1 MKPLLEKLIVFVLL
15 VVLTGCATARKPVT
29 VSTAVVA
36 THAAQVV
43 QHTAAATQAVAQS
56 ATHAAQTQTAIHA
69 AQQDATALQDHRDD
83 QNAIESLQAN
93 LALAMTQNEATQ
105 AANETTKAELAKV
118 TLASEQL
125 EIARADLQKQTDAL
139 VKQEEQAVKE
149 KQAAVTI
156 ADAKTKEAHQNA
168 KERDVV
174 IIAFAV
180 MFALWIASKTGTLV
194 SQAFPQYAILAQAGL
209 FALSLAAGYAL
220 GRTVLFF
227 FAKFIP

>member
-1 MKPLLEKLIVFVLL
+1 MKTTLAIFLAIA
-15 VVLTGCATARKPVT
+15 LTGCATARKPVT

-43 QHTAAATQAVAQS
+43 QHTAAATQAVQQS
-56 ATHAAQTQTAIHA
+56 STHAAQTQTAIHA
-69 AQQDATALQDHRDD
+69 AQQDAVALQDHKDD
-83 QNAIESLQAN
+83 ANAIESLQAHLT
-93 LALAMTQNEATQ
+93 LALTQNEGTQ
-105 AANETTKAELAKV
+105 AANDVTKAELVKV